1 MVEKWNSD
9 GEKVEQ
15 CWWNSETVIVEQWN
29 SDGGTAWWN
38 SGIVCWNSGTVMVKL
53 CGGTVE
59 Q

>member
-1 MVEKWNSD
+1 MLEL
-9 GEKVEQ
+9 
-15 CWWNSETVIVEQWN
+15 WN

-38 SGIVCWNSGTVMVKL
+38 SGTVMVKQWNSVTVIVEQWKSDGGAVWWDSEAVIVEQ